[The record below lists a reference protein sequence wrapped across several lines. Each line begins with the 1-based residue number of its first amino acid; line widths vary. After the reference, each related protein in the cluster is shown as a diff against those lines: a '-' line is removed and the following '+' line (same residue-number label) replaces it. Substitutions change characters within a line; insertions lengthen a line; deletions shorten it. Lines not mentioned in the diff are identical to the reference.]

1 MMGSTAKVARIVR
14 VDETNARPFVMLAA
28 LNEEGWMDEATPQT
42 WLALS
47 SALGLGLLIG
57 LVRERSGGR
66 GHRIAGLRTHALVA
80 LMAAV
85 AAMLGSVVVL
95 VGLGVVG
102 VLAAMAYRAT
112 QQDDPGL
119 TSEVTLVLT
128 FLLGALALRFP
139 ALATGLA
146 VVVAV

>member
-1 MMGSTAKVARIVR
+1 
-14 VDETNARPFVMLAA
+14 
-28 LNEEGWMDEATPQT
+28 MDEATPQT

-119 TSEVTLVLT
+119 T
-128 FLLGALALRFP
+128 AK
-139 ALATGLA
+139 
-146 VVVAV
+146 